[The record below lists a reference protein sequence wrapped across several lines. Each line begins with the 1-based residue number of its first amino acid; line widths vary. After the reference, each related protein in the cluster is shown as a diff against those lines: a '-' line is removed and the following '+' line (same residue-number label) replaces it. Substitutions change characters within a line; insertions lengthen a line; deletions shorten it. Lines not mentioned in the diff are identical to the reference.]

1 MRKGN
6 RGRPSFLSMEPLR
19 KEAVTMNRREFLR
32 YQAKGILWMIA
43 GGSGILLPKKLIAAP
58 VPDIAVVKG
67 APAAATRAAVNLL
80 GGMKQFVKV
89 GDQVAIKPNMS
100 FATPP
105 ERASNTDPEVIREL
119 AVMCKEAG
127 ARRILVL
134 DHTLNR
140 KELCLERSG
149 IRKACNPISK
159 KMVFALNDDRF
170 YKGTDIPKG
179 KSMTSTDIM
188 KEVLKSDVLIAA
200 PVAKSHSAT
209 GVSLSMKGM
218 MGLNYDRSVMH
229 RKYDLDT
236 SIVDLCTILKADLT
250 VIDGTRV
257 LSTNG
262 PHGPGKV
269 LKKNTIIASID
280 MVAADAYAVS
290 IFEWYGKRFKP
301 EQVRHIREA
310 HKRGLGRM
318 DVENLNIKAINL

>member
-1 MRKGN
+1 
-6 RGRPSFLSMEPLR
+6 
-19 KEAVTMNRREFLR
+19 MNRREFLR

-67 APAAATRAAVNLL
+67 APAAATRAAVDLL
-80 GGMKQFVKV
+80 GGMKQFVKP
-89 GDQVAIKPNMS
+89 GDRVVIKPNMS
-100 FATPP
+100 FRTPP
-105 ERASNTDPEVIREL
+105 ERASNTHPDVVREL
-119 AVMCKEAG
+119 AAMCKEAG
-127 ARRILVL
+127 AAKILVL
-134 DHTLNR
+134 DHTLGQA
-140 KELCLERSG
+140 ELCLERSG

-170 YKGTDIPKG
+170 YKATDIPEG

-209 GVSLSMKGM
+209 GVSLSLKGM
-218 MGLNYDRSVMH
+218 MGLNYDRGIMH
-229 RKYDLDT
+229 REYDLQT

-269 LKKNTIIASID
+269 LKGDTIIASRD

-301 EQVRHIREA
+301 RQIRHIREA

-318 DVENLNIKAINL
+318 DVENLKVKAIDL

>member
-1 MRKGN
+1 
-6 RGRPSFLSMEPLR
+6 
-19 KEAVTMNRREFLR
+19 MNRREFFR
-32 YQAKGILWMIA
+32 YQAKGVLWMIA
-43 GGSGILLPKKLIAAP
+43 AGSGILLPKRLIAAS

-67 APAAATRAAVNLL
+67 APAAATRAAVDLL
-80 GGMKQFVKV
+80 GGMKQFVKP
-89 GDQVAIKPNMS
+89 GDRVVIKPNMS
-100 FATPP
+100 FSTPP
-105 ERASNTDPEVIREL
+105 ERASNTHPEVVREL
-119 AVMCKEAG
+119 AVMCKEAE
-127 ARRILVL
+127 AASILVL
-134 DHTLNR
+134 DHTLAR
-140 KELCLERSG
+140 EELCLEKSG
-149 IRKACNPISK
+149 IREACNSISK
-159 KMVFALNDDRF
+159 KMVFALSDDRF
-170 YKGTDIPKG
+170 YKATDIPEG

-218 MGLNYDRSVMH
+218 MGLNYDRRVMH
-229 RKYDLDT
+229 GKYDLHT

-262 PHGPGKV
+262 PGGPGKV
-269 LKKNTIIASID
+269 LKGDTIIASRD

-301 EQVRHIREA
+301 RQVRHIREA

-318 DVENLNIKAINL
+318 DVENLNVKAIDL

>member
-1 MRKGN
+1 
-6 RGRPSFLSMEPLR
+6 
-19 KEAVTMNRREFLR
+19 MNRREFLR

-43 GGSGILLPKKLIAAP
+43 GGSGILLPKRLIAAP

-67 APAAATRAAVNLL
+67 PPAAATRAAVDLL
-80 GGMKQFVKV
+80 GGMKQFVKP
-89 GDQVAIKPNMS
+89 GDRVVIKPNMS
-100 FATPP
+100 FPTPP
-105 ERASNTDPEVIREL
+105 ERASNTHPEVVREL
-119 AVMCKEAG
+119 ALMCKEAG
-127 ARRILVL
+127 AARILVL
-134 DHTLNR
+134 DHTLAR
-140 KELCLERSG
+140 EELCLERSG
-149 IRKACNPISK
+149 IRKACNSISK
-159 KMVFALNDDRF
+159 KMVFALSDDRF
-170 YKGTDIPKG
+170 YKTTDIPKG

-188 KEVLKSDVLIAA
+188 KEVLRSNVLIAA

-209 GVSLSMKGM
+209 GVSLSLKGM

-229 RKYDLDT
+229 RKYDLHT

-262 PHGPGKV
+262 PGGPGKV
-269 LKKNTIIASID
+269 LKRDTVIASTD

-301 EQVRHIREA
+301 RQVRHIREA

-318 DVENLNIKAINL
+318 DVENLNVKAIDL

>member
-1 MRKGN
+1 
-6 RGRPSFLSMEPLR
+6 
-19 KEAVTMNRREFLR
+19 MNRREFLR

-43 GGSGILLPKKLIAAP
+43 GGSGILLPKRLIAAP

-67 APAAATRAAVNLL
+67 APAAATRAAVDLL
-80 GGMKQFVKV
+80 GGMKQFVKP
-89 GDQVAIKPNMS
+89 GDRVVIKPNMS
-100 FATPP
+100 FPTPP
-105 ERASNTDPEVIREL
+105 ERASNTHPEVVHEL
-119 AVMCKEAG
+119 AAMCKEAG
-127 ARRILVL
+127 AARILVL
-134 DHTLNR
+134 DHTLYR
-140 KELCLERSG
+140 EELCLERSG

-159 KMVFALNDDRF
+159 KMVFALSDDRF
-170 YKGTDIPKG
+170 YKTTDIPEG

-188 KEVLKSDVLIAA
+188 KEVLRSNVLIAA
-200 PVAKSHSAT
+200 PVAKSHSST

-229 RKYDLDT
+229 RKYDLHT

-262 PHGPGKV
+262 PGGPGKV
-269 LKKNTIIASID
+269 LKRDTVIASKD

-301 EQVRHIREA
+301 RQVRHIREA
-310 HKRGLGRM
+310 HERGLGRM
-318 DVENLNIKAINL
+318 DVENLYVKAIDL